1 MRYRN
6 VEFIG
11 FNHYNFIDIMYI
23 YSMDEKKRLENKI
36 KISKMIIALF
46 SLFSHVNGNF
56 LPVLK

>member
-1 MRYRN
+1 
-6 VEFIG
+6 
-11 FNHYNFIDIMYI
+11 
-23 YSMDEKKRLENKI
+23 MDEKKRLENKI